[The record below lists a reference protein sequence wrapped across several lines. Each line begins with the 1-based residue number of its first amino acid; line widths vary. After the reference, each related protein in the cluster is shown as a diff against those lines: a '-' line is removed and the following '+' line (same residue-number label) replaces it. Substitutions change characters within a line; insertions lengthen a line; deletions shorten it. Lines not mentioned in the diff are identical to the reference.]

1 MADDVNFGLAKTID
15 VDTSSLHEKKYVMP
29 EIAPEDMVPEMAEL
43 VAFAEQL
50 TKEANAAYEK
60 KNALEKELA
69 RLIKARKRASRLAK

>member
-1 MADDVNFGLAKTID
+1 
-15 VDTSSLHEKKYVMP
+15 MP

-50 TKEANAAYEK
+50 TREANAAYEK
-60 KNALEKELA
+60 KTALEKELA